1 MRRRRTNRASV
12 RVQVVVTWL
21 IKAMTMIVRL
31 LHRPHLRGSDPG
43 SNSSNK
49 RLLLLR
55 KKKPRNRG
63 GSSPRS
69 RSVVV
74 TNNLLQKPSRS
85 SKILK
90 TKLLTRTLLGDS
102 ISNNSVG
109 NRKLYIL
116 ERQLSRENPQIASV
130 EILRLPRKKL
140 RSRTRHID
148 LKFSHFLNVW
158 ILRRSKSRRM
168 TASIN

>member
-1 MRRRRTNRASV
+1 M
-12 RVQVVVTWL
+12 
-21 IKAMTMIVRL
+21 
-31 LHRPHLRGSDPG
+31 
-43 SNSSNK
+43 
-49 RLLLLR
+49 
-55 KKKPRNRG
+55 
-63 GSSPRS
+63 RS

-116 ERQLSRENPQIASV
+116 ERQLSRENPQIPSV
-130 EILRLPRKKL
+130 EILRLPRETL
-140 RSRTRHID
+140 RPRTRIIN
-148 LKFSHFLNVW
+148 LKYHHFLEHVK
-158 ILRRSKSRRM
+158 LRRSKSRRM